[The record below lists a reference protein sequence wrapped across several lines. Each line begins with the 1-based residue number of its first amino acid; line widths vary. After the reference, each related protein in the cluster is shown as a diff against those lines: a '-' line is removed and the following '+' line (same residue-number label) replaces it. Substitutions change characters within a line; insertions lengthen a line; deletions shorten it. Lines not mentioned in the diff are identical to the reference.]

1 MGRTRRSCPTRMIPR
16 EEGVVPPGA
25 TAGGDAGDDIPAL
38 QNHNGPALRR
48 GRRRRVRRARP
59 GGRKGETGRPSGE
72 GVENREIVPER
83 RFPTNY
89 SAWVCVVLTWHIVP
103 ERRFPTNYSGHR
115 ATVSDVAIVPERR
128 FPTNYSQPV
137 DTTDCASIVPER
149 RFPTNYSRQYE
160 NFTAFLLYQSGD
172 SRPTTVKKG
181 WPPGSWDCTRAA
193 IPDQLQ

>member
-1 MGRTRRSCPTRMIPR
+1 MIPR

-89 SAWVCVVLTWHIVP
+89 S
-103 ERRFPTNYSGHR
+103 
-115 ATVSDVAIVPERR
+115 
-128 FPTNYSQPV
+128 QPV